1 MTFESTSTLTRE
13 ADNRALIE
21 PQASVGTVR
30 ICALLIGLAIALR
43 IAIAAFSIGTNDA
56 VAFAHFADEIT
67 TEGLTTTYQI
77 DPRFNHPPLIGL
89 WAVWTWRLAIALP
102 LRGWDV
108 HKFAFLFRLPIIAAD
123 GLGIW
128 LLWRIWRPRIGPA
141 KAAAIAAGF
150 AWSLDAI
157 LVSGFHCNTDPI
169 YVALCL
175 LAVYLMDDRRA
186 IFCAGLA
193 LGAAINVK
201 LIPVLLVGPLLLSC
215 RDRKEAWRFV
225 SGLALAAIPFLPVL
239 FYAGPDFFRH
249 AVAYNSGVNRWGIN
263 YFLLLGKETP
273 AWTATSGGP
282 AAWYHGNG
290 RYLLFGLI
298 ALWAAAARTWSR
310 WNRYEIAAVTLALFL
325 VFTPGFGVQYTV
337 AVGLLM
343 FAVRPRVAMAYAT
356 VSGLFLLNVY
366 LNRKVPDIFPPI
378 AVFDGAV
385 SPAEATVGCVAW
397 AMAAYFILT
406 TLFPRSPVARAPSH
420 LGCALPNAAATAA

>member
-1 MTFESTSTLTRE
+1 MDDNALVAPATSFC
-13 ADNRALIE
+13 
-21 PQASVGTVR
+21 VVR
-30 ICALLIGLAIALR
+30 ICAVLIGLAIAVRVL
-43 IAIAAFSIGTNDA
+43 IAAFSIGTNDA

-67 TEGLTTTYQI
+67 TEGLTYTYQL
-77 DPRFNHPPLIGL
+77 DPRFNHPPLVGL
-89 WAVWTWRLAIALP
+89 WAAWTWRLAIALP

-108 HKFAFLFRLPIIAAD
+108 HKFAFLFRLPVIAAD
-123 GLGIW
+123 ALGIW

-141 KAAAIAAGF
+141 KAAGIACGF

-169 YVALCL
+169 YVALCM
-175 LAVYLMDDRRA
+175 LAVYLMEDRRA
-186 IFCAGLA
+186 FFLAGLA

-201 LIPVLLVGPLLLSC
+201 LIPLLLVGPLLLSC
-215 RDRKEAWRFV
+215 RNWHEASRFV
-225 SGLALAAIPFLPVL
+225 AGLAIAAIPFLPAV

-249 AVAYNSGVNRWGIN
+249 AVAYNSGLNRWGIN

-290 RYLLFGLI
+290 RFLLFALI
-298 ALWAAAARTWSR
+298 ALWAAAARAWPR
-310 WNRYEIAAVTLALFL
+310 WDRYEIAAVTFALFL

-337 AVGLLM
+337 AAGLLM
-343 FAVRPRVAMAYAT
+343 FAVRPRPALAYAA

-366 LNRKVPDIFPPI
+366 LNRLVPDISPSI

-385 SPAEATVGCVAW
+385 SPAEAHLGCIAW
-397 AMAAYFILT
+397 AIAAYFLLAVIL
-406 TLFPRSPVARAPSH
+406 PRPAGGRQ
-420 LGCALPNAAATAA
+420 

>member
-1 MTFESTSTLTRE
+1 MFPADQRRGDIPDLTVATTPTPSTDLDHRG
-13 ADNRALIE
+13 LVK
-21 PQASVGTVR
+21 PQASLGAMR
-30 ICALLIGLAIALR
+30 ICAALIALALALR
-43 IAIAAFSIGTNDA
+43 IFIAAFSIGTNDA

-67 TEGLTTTYQI
+67 TEGLTNTYQI
-77 DPRFNHPPLIGL
+77 DPRFNHPPLVGL
-89 WAVWTWRLAIALP
+89 LAAWTWRVAIALP

-108 HKFAFLFRLPIIAAD
+108 HKFAFLFRLPVIAAD
-123 GLGIW
+123 ALGVW

-141 KAAAIAAGF
+141 KAAGIAAGF

-175 LAVYLMDDRRA
+175 LAVYLMEDRRA
-186 IFCAGLA
+186 FFLAGLA

-201 LIPVLLVGPLLLSC
+201 LIPLLLVGPLLLSC
-215 RDRKEAWRFV
+215 RNRQEAWRFFT
-225 SGLALAAIPFLPVL
+225 GLAIAAIPFLPAV

-290 RYLLFGLI
+290 RFLLFALI
-298 ALWAAAARTWSR
+298 ALWAAAARFRPR
-310 WNRYEIAAVTLALFL
+310 WNRYEIAAVTFAIFL

-337 AVGLLM
+337 AAGLLM
-343 FAVRPRVAMAYAT
+343 FAVRPRPALAYAAL
-356 VSGLFLLNVY
+356 SGLFLLNVY
-366 LNRKVPDIFPPI
+366 LNRLVPDISPAI
-378 AVFDGAV
+378 SVFDGAV
-385 SPAEATVGCVAW
+385 SAAEAHLGSVAW
-397 AMAAYFILT
+397 GIAAYFLLAVIV
-406 TLFPRSPVARAPSH
+406 PRPAGGRQ
-420 LGCALPNAAATAA
+420 